1 MNEVV
6 KYLKSCGTFF
16 LATDEDGQPH
26 VRPFGAVCVFE
37 NRLYIVTNNQKK
49 VYRQMKRNGKV
60 EICGMHQGTWLRVEG
75 EVKEDTRR
83 EARVAMMDDNT
94 AALSSMYTV
103 DDNLTTVFYLEHAT
117 ATIYSFTDEP
127 KIFKL

>member
-6 KYLKSCGTFF
+6 EYLKSCGTFF

-103 DDNLTTVFYLEHAT
+103 DDNLMTVFYFEHGT

-127 KIFKL
+127 KVFKL